1 MVHLRSLGK
10 KEDKNDIGRSLSATQ
25 DFAWKLNLLT
35 FRSHHQQC
43 IFVSSLSLSLY
54 IYIYACFAEW
64 TQARLIL
71 TEQLSVWGQKWPPI
85 NSIM

>member
-43 IFVSSLSLSLY
+43 IFVSSLSLSLS
-54 IYIYACFAEW
+54 IYIYMHALPNGHRHVLFS
-64 TQARLIL
+64 L
-71 TEQLSVWGQKWPPI
+71 
-85 NSIM
+85 NSSLFGDKNGHR